1 MKKGS
6 AKAVP
11 AGKRTAAEKL
21 QYVKKNW
28 QLYVFFLLPA
38 LLLTIIFKYVPMG
51 GVHCRK
57 LTYLQ
62 FSRFQWS
69 HFFSSNFS

>member
-51 GVHCRK
+51 GV
-57 LTYLQ
+57 TD
-62 FSRFQWS
+62 RF
-69 HFFSSNFS
+69 

>member
-1 MKKGS
+1 MKKGLCES
-6 AKAVP
+6 CS
-11 AGKRTAAEKL
+11 GRKRTAAEKL

-51 GVHCRK
+51 GV
-57 LTYLQ
+57 LIA
-62 FSRFQWS
+62 S
-69 HFFSSNFS
+69 

>member
-6 AKAVP
+6 AKAIP

-28 QLYVFFLLPA
+28 QLYVFFCCL
-38 LLLTIIFKYVPMG
+38 
-51 GVHCRK
+51 
-57 LTYLQ
+57 
-62 FSRFQWS
+62 
-69 HFFSSNFS
+69 HFF